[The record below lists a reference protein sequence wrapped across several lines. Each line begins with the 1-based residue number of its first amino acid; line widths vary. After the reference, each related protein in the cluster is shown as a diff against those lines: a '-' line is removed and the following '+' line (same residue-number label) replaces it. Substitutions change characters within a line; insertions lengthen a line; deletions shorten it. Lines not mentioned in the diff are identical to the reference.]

1 MIRFGGFVGAKRI
14 LLVDDE
20 ALVALAAEDIL
31 VSEGYSVV
39 GPADRLESA
48 LRLAKSE
55 ALDGAVLDINLAGD
69 YVWPVADAL
78 YARGV
83 PFVLLTGFGKGL
95 DLPPSCRR
103 TPLLTK
109 PVRPPE
115 LKAALEGQIARVR
128 LANRKACRG
137 RPSGGAARS

>member
-1 MIRFGGFVGAKRI
+1 MGAKRI

-31 VSEGYSVV
+31 ISEGYSVV

-78 YARGV
+78 FERGV

-95 DLPPSCRR
+95 DLPPSCRL

-109 PVRPPE
+109 PVRPSE
-115 LKAALEGQIARVR
+115 LAMALKAQIARVR
-128 LANRKACRG
+128 LANRKACHD
-137 RPSGGAARS
+137 RPPEGAAQN

>member
-1 MIRFGGFVGAKRI
+1 MATKRI
-14 LLVDDE
+14 LLVEDE

-31 VSEGYSVV
+31 ISEGYSVV

-48 LRLAKSE
+48 LQLAKNE

-95 DLPPSCRR
+95 DLPPSCTRA
-103 TPLLTK
+103 PLLTK
-109 PVRPPE
+109 PARSPE
-115 LKAALEGQIARVR
+115 LAAALEARIARVR
-128 LANRKACRG
+128 SANRKVCLD
-137 RPSGGAARS
+137 RPSEGAARS

>member
-1 MIRFGGFVGAKRI
+1 VGAKRI

-31 VSEGYSVV
+31 ISEGYSVV

-48 LRLAKSE
+48 LRLAKNE
-55 ALDGAVLDINLAGD
+55 ALDGAVLDINLAGV

-95 DLPPSCRR
+95 DLPASCRR
-103 TPLLTK
+103 IPILTK

-115 LKAALEGQIARVR
+115 LAAALEGQIARGR
-128 LANRKACRG
+128 SANRKLCLD
-137 RPSGGAARS
+137 RPPEGVARN

>member
-1 MIRFGGFVGAKRI
+1 MGAKRI

-31 VSEGYSVV
+31 ISQGYSVV

-48 LRLAKSE
+48 LRLAQTE
-55 ALDGAVLDINLAGD
+55 ALDGAVLDINLAGV
-69 YVWPVADAL
+69 YVWPVADAPH
-78 YARGV
+78 ARGV

-103 TPLLTK
+103 APLLTK

-115 LKAALEGQIARVR
+115 LAAALEEQIARVR
-128 LANRKACRG
+128 SANRKACLDR
-137 RPSGGAARS
+137 SLGGVVRS

>member
-1 MIRFGGFVGAKRI
+1 VGAKRI

-31 VSEGYSVV
+31 MSEGYSVV

-48 LRLAKSE
+48 LRLAKNE
-55 ALDGAVLDINLAGD
+55 ALDGAVLDINLAGV

-78 YARGV
+78 FARGV

-103 TPLLTK
+103 VPILTK
-109 PVRPPE
+109 PVRPQE
-115 LKAALEGQIARVR
+115 LAAALEGQIARGR
-128 LANRKACRG
+128 SANRKPCLD
-137 RPSGGAARS
+137 RPREDVARN

>member
-1 MIRFGGFVGAKRI
+1 MDAKRI

-31 VSEGYSVV
+31 ISEGYDVV

-48 LRLAKSE
+48 LRLANCE

-69 YVWPVADAL
+69 YVWPVADVL
-78 YARGV
+78 SARGV

-95 DLPPSCRR
+95 DLPPSCRLI
-103 TPLLTK
+103 PLLTK

-115 LKAALEGQIARVR
+115 LAAALEGQIARVR
-128 LANRKACRG
+128 SANRRACRD
-137 RPSGGAARS
+137 RSLGGAARS

>member
-1 MIRFGGFVGAKRI
+1 VDAKRI

-31 VSEGYSVV
+31 ISEGYSVV
-39 GPADRLESA
+39 GPADRLETA

-55 ALDGAVLDINLAGD
+55 VLDGAVLDINLAGD

-78 YARGV
+78 FERGV

-109 PVRPPE
+109 PVKPPE
-115 LKAALEGQIARVR
+115 LAAALKGQIARVK
-128 LANRKACRG
+128 LANRMACHD
-137 RPSGGAARS
+137 RPPEGAARN

>member
-1 MIRFGGFVGAKRI
+1 VSAKRI

-31 VSEGYSVV
+31 ISEGYSVV
-39 GPADRLESA
+39 GPADRLDSA
-48 LRLAKSE
+48 LRLVENE

-78 YARGV
+78 FERGV

-109 PVRPPE
+109 PVKPPE
-115 LKAALEGQIARVR
+115 LAAALKAQIARVK
-128 LANRKACRG
+128 LTNRTACHG
-137 RPSGGAARS
+137 RPSGGGARN

>member
-1 MIRFGGFVGAKRI
+1 MGAKRI

-31 VSEGYSVV
+31 ISEGYSVV

-78 YARGV
+78 FERGV

-95 DLPPSCRR
+95 DLPPSCRL

-115 LKAALEGQIARVR
+115 LAAALKAQIARFR
-128 LANRKACRG
+128 LANRTACRD
-137 RPSGGAARS
+137 RPPEGAARN